1 MNKRQLKVP
10 MRSLGTKNPFL
21 RGKPNVYFHWQ
32 EWYGFRMCP
41 FALLSI
47 FFKVNASWSQPG
59 PFEPLIAD
67 DLEKYSVI
75 NRAKNK
81 KIV

>member
-1 MNKRQLKVP
+1 MNKRQLKGP
-10 MRSLGTKNPFL
+10 YAFFGYQESIL

-32 EWYGFRMCP
+32 EWYGFRMWSICTP
-41 FALLSI
+41 FDFLQ
-47 FFKVNASWSQPG
+47 VNASWSQPG